1 MVFFLYLLTKLGIKM
16 DLKESN
22 LRRRKIRMKT
32 LFCLLMVG
40 IMFIGLPGTVI
51 AQGEA
56 AVPFLLLAPDSRAG
70 GIGESGTGL
79 ADNSAAIFWNPA
91 GIAFLTGTE
100 VSITHSNWLPQFNL
114 DLFYDYLT
122 FRSYIED
129 IGGSVT
135 GSVTYMNFGEFV
147 RTGETDPTPLG
158 TFRSFDA
165 ALTAGYATKLG
176 TDWGF
181 GLNFR
186 LIHSRLSD
194 ESVGQEQGSGV
205 ATSISFDLG
214 AMWRPEQLNIFGADF
229 GNRLSI
235 GANLS
240 NLGPKIYY
248 IDQAQ
253 ADPIPTNF
261 RLGFAFDLVND
272 EFNSLIY
279 TLDFSKLL
287 VSKVTRV
294 VIDGGDTT
302 TVSESDEWYEGVFT
316 SWGDNTFSEEL
327 RDIVTSM
334 GFEYWYGT
342 PGDFLFA
349 MRTGFFYEDPSYGN
363 RKFVTFGAGI
373 RYDIYGFDFSY
384 ITTSVFEGGENHP
397 LSDTLRFTVLIG
409 WGAVADQVRGFPRGI

>member
-1 MVFFLYLLTKLGIKM
+1 MKIV
-16 DLKESN
+16 
-22 LRRRKIRMKT
+22 LR
-32 LFCLLMVG
+32 LLMISLLVG
-40 IMFIGLPGTVI
+40 VFSKASY

-70 GIGESGTGL
+70 GIGESGSGL

-100 VSITHSNWLPQFNL
+100 VSFTHSNWLPQFNL
-114 DLFYDYLT
+114 DLFYEYLT
-122 FRSYIED
+122 FRHYMED
-129 IGGSVT
+129 LNGSITASVT
-135 GSVTYMNFGEFV
+135 FMNFGEFV
-147 RTGETDPTPLG
+147 RTAEDSPDPIG

-165 ALTAGYATKLG
+165 ALTLGYATKLSP
-176 TDWGF
+176 DWGL

-194 ESVGQEQGSGV
+194 KPTANEEGTGV
-205 ATSISFDLG
+205 ATSISFDVA
-214 AMWRPEQLNIFGADF
+214 AMWRPEELVIPFLDEDIG
-229 GNRLSI
+229 GKLSI

-261 RLGFAFDLVND
+261 RLGFAYEVFED

-287 VSKVTRV
+287 VTRETKQ
-294 VIDGGDTT
+294 IEKDDSTI
-302 TVSESDEWYEGVFT
+302 TVSDSDEWYQAIFT
-316 SWGDNTFSEEL
+316 AWGDEPFSNEL

-334 GFEYWYGT
+334 GLEYWYGT
-342 PGDFLFA
+342 PGEFLFA
-349 MRTGFFYEDPSYGN
+349 LRAGFFYEDPSYGN
-363 RKFVTFGAGI
+363 RKFLTFGAGI
-373 RYDIYGFDFSY
+373 RYDMYSFDFGY
-384 ITTSVFEGGENHP
+384 ITTSVFKNGENHP
-397 LSDTLRFTVLIG
+397 LSETLRFTIG
-409 WGAVADQVRGFPRGI
+409 IGLDAIPETTRGLPRGI

>member
-1 MVFFLYLLTKLGIKM
+1 MKIVLRIMMISMLFGIFARV
-16 DLKESN
+16 SY
-22 LRRRKIRMKT
+22 
-32 LFCLLMVG
+32 
-40 IMFIGLPGTVI
+40 

-70 GIGESGTGL
+70 GLGESGSGL

-91 GIAFLTGTE
+91 GIAFQSGSE

-122 FRSYIED
+122 YRQYIED
-129 IGGSVT
+129 ISGSIT
-135 GSVTYMNFGEFV
+135 ASITYMNFGEFV
-147 RTGETDPTPLG
+147 RTSEDSPDPIG

-165 ALTAGYATKLG
+165 ALTLGYGTKLSN
-176 TDWGF
+176 DWGIGF
-181 GLNFR
+181 NFR
-186 LIHSRLSD
+186 IIHSRLSD
-194 ESVGQEQGSGV
+194 QPTAEEQGSGV
-205 ATSISFDLG
+205 ATSVSFDI
-214 AMWRPEQLNIFGADF
+214 ATMWRPEKFVLPLFDED
-229 GNRLSI
+229 I
-235 GANLS
+235 GGKFSLGVNLS

-248 IDQAQ
+248 IDKSQ

-261 RLGFAFDLVND
+261 RLGFAYKIIDD

-287 VSKVTRV
+287 VSRDST
-294 VIDGGDTT
+294 G
-302 TVSESDEWYEGVFT
+302 SDAFYTGIIT
-316 SWGDNTFSEEL
+316 SWGDNTISEEL
-327 RDIVTSM
+327 KDIVTSM
-334 GFEYWYGT
+334 GLEYWYGT

-349 MRTGFFYEDPSYGN
+349 LRAGFFYEDPSYGN

-397 LSDTLRFTVLIG
+397 LSDTLRFSVLIG
-409 WGAVADQVRGFPRGI
+409 WGAVPESTRGLPRGI

>member
-1 MVFFLYLLTKLGIKM
+1 MNIVLRLMMISMLFGIFARV
-16 DLKESN
+16 SY
-22 LRRRKIRMKT
+22 
-32 LFCLLMVG
+32 
-40 IMFIGLPGTVI
+40 

-70 GIGESGTGL
+70 GIGESGSGL

-91 GIAFLTGTE
+91 GIAFLSGTE

-122 FRSYIED
+122 YRQYIED
-129 IGGSVT
+129 ISGSIT
-135 GSVTYMNFGEFV
+135 ASITYMNFGEFV
-147 RTGETDPTPLG
+147 RTAEDSPDPIG

-165 ALTAGYATKLG
+165 ALTLGYATKLSN
-176 TDWGF
+176 DWGIGF
-181 GLNFR
+181 NFR

-194 ESVGQEQGSGV
+194 QPTAEEQGSGV
-205 ATSISFDLG
+205 ATSVSFDI
-214 AMWRPEQLNIFGADF
+214 ATMWRPEKFVLPLIDED
-229 GNRLSI
+229 I
-235 GANLS
+235 GGKFSLGINLS

-248 IDQAQ
+248 IDKSQ

-261 RLGFAFDLVND
+261 RLGFAYKVIDD

-287 VSKVTRV
+287 VSRDST
-294 VIDGGDTT
+294 G
-302 TVSESDEWYEGVFT
+302 SDEFYTGIIT
-316 SWGDNTFSEEL
+316 SWGDNTISEEL
-327 RDIVTSM
+327 REIVTSM
-334 GFEYWYGT
+334 GLEYWYGT

-349 MRTGFFYEDPSYGN
+349 LRAGFFYEDPDYGN

-409 WGAVADQVRGFPRGI
+409 WGAVPESTRGLPRGI

>member
-1 MVFFLYLLTKLGIKM
+1 MKAVARYLMLVFIATNF
-16 DLKESN
+16 S
-22 LRRRKIRMKT
+22 
-32 LFCLLMVG
+32 LF
-40 IMFIGLPGTVI
+40 

-70 GIGESGTGL
+70 GVGESGTGL

-91 GIAFLTGTE
+91 GIAFQTGTE
-100 VSITHSNWLPQFNL
+100 ISITHSNWLPQFKL

-122 FRSYIED
+122 FRHYMEELD
-129 IGGSVT
+129 GSIT
-135 GSVTYMNFGEFV
+135 ASVTYMNFGEFV

-165 ALTAGYATKLG
+165 ALTLGYATKVHQ
-176 TDWGF
+176 DWGLGF
-181 GLNFR
+181 NFR

-194 ESVGQEQGSGV
+194 FSVGQEKGKGV
-205 ATSISFDLG
+205 ATSVSFDIG
-214 AMWRPEQLNIFGADF
+214 TMWRPLSLKIPFTDIDIGGQLSVGM
-229 GNRLSI
+229 
-235 GANLS
+235 NLS

-248 IDQAQ
+248 IDKAQ

-261 RLGFAFDLVND
+261 RLGFAYRIFGD
-272 EFNSLIY
+272 EFNSLTY

-287 VSKVTRV
+287 VSRDSTGSK
-294 VIDGGDTT
+294 
-302 TVSESDEWYEGVFT
+302 EFYEAIFT
-316 SWGDNTFSEEL
+316 AWGDKPFREEL

-334 GFEYWYGT
+334 GLEYWYGT

-349 MRTGFFYEDPSYGN
+349 LRSGFFYEDPSYGN

-384 ITTSVFEGGENHP
+384 ITTSVFKDGENHP

-409 WGAVADQVRGFPRGI
+409 WGAVPESTRGLPRGI

>member
-1 MVFFLYLLTKLGIKM
+1 MKII
-16 DLKESN
+16 
-22 LRRRKIRMKT
+22 LR
-32 LFCLLMVG
+32 LML
-40 IMFIGLPGTVI
+40 ISSMFGAFASVSY

-70 GIGESGTGL
+70 GIGESGSGL
-79 ADNSAAIFWNPA
+79 ADNSSAIFWNPA

-100 VSITHSNWLPQFNL
+100 ISITHSNWLPQFNL

-122 FRSYIED
+122 YRQYIEELN
-129 IGGSVT
+129 GSVT
-135 GSVTYMNFGEFV
+135 ASITYMNFGEFIY
-147 RTGETDPTPLG
+147 TGPDSPDPLG

-165 ALTAGYATKLG
+165 ALTLGYATKLS
-176 TDWGF
+176 TDWGLGF
-181 GLNFR
+181 NFR
-186 LIHSRLSD
+186 LIHSRLSNKQ
-194 ESVGQEQGSGV
+194 VGVEKGEGV
-205 ATSISFDLG
+205 ATSISFDI
-214 AMWRPEQLNIFGADF
+214 ATMWRPKDFVLPLIDENIGGKFSLG
-229 GNRLSI
+229 I
-235 GANLS
+235 NLS

-261 RLGFAFDLVND
+261 RLGFAYKIIDD

-287 VSKVTRV
+287 VSRTSKQ
-294 VIDGGDTT
+294 VISAAGDTT
-302 TVSESDEWYEGVFT
+302 TVTESDDWYKAIFT
-316 SWGDNTFSEEL
+316 AWGDKPFNEEL

-334 GFEYWYGT
+334 GLEYWYGT

-349 MRTGFFYEDPSYGN
+349 LRTGFFYEDPSYGN

-384 ITTSVFEGGENHP
+384 ITTSVFKGGENHP

-409 WGAVADQVRGFPRGI
+409 WGAVPESTRGLPRGI